1 MGIAVFA
8 LIAAY
13 FTVVSEFRL
22 KIGLFV
28 VSAPFGPPLQGLKF
42 FLCVKEAL
50 TSCCP
55 VAAREKKIVS
65 EPSN

>member
-28 VSAPFGPPLQGLKF
+28 VSAPFGPPRLEVF
-42 FLCVKEAL
+42 FCV
-50 TSCCP
+50 S
-55 VAAREKKIVS
+55 KKH
-65 EPSN
+65 